1 MNFVLPYLPTELVPN
16 STIHGPDRT
25 RQDRVRAVG
34 PVWWNLVITERAHV
48 VCCVASG
55 GGAARSSDLDA
66 VRPHVDGGRQSAA
79 AGRRW
84 STSVQQVLGCVAGV
98 ALALTLLA
106 ATAVVLCRRRRRA
119 LRRAAVTKPSATG
132 ASADECAVRLS
143 RGKKRHE
150 MVPANRR

>member
-1 MNFVLPYLPTELVPN
+1 MRHDPFWPTLHEFRASLLTYRI
-16 STIHGPDRT
+16 SAEFHYTRT
-25 RQDRVRAVG
+25 RPDRVRAVG

-48 VCCVASG
+48 VCSVASG

-119 LRRAAVTKPSATG
+119 LRTAAVTKPTATG
-132 ASADECAVRLS
+132 ASADECAV
-143 RGKKRHE
+143 
-150 MVPANRR
+150 